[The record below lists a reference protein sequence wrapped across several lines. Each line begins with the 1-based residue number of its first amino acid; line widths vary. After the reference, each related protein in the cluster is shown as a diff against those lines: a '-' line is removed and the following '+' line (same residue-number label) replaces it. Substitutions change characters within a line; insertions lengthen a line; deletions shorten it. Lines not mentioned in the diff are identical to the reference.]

1 MTALEILLVLI
12 PFLVAAWATR
22 ALLHWVST
30 DWGARP
36 PRNVR
41 NDDWGS
47 DLPSVPSAVL
57 R

>member
-1 MTALEILLVLI
+1 MTALEIVLAVI
-12 PFLVAAWATR
+12 LTLAAVWATR
-22 ALLHWVST
+22 TLLHWVSS

-47 DLPSVPSAVL
+47 DLPSVPYAAL